1 MGTSISL
8 KAAAAA
14 YVVHLGATGSKPSTI
29 GTVQR
34 TLALLTG
41 AMGEDKE
48 VGKIL
53 PVHVDGFY
61 KSEAATM
68 LKGKPRATASIL
80 QIRRIVRAALV
91 WWHEQ
96 GYSDRVPLPAIERTI
111 QDKHDHAAA
120 KRAAKAAGAETGAET
135 PADEPGAE
143 APDAT
148 PTETPTEPATTTDAS
163 AAEVA

>member
-1 MGTSISL
+1 MSEKTMTL

-14 YVVHLGATGSKPSTI
+14 YVVHLGANGSKPSTI
-29 GTVQR
+29 GTVKR
-34 TLALLTG
+34 TLDLLTE

-68 LKGKPRATASIL
+68 LKGKPRATASVL

-96 GYSDRVPLPAIERTI
+96 GYSDKLPLPASERAI
-111 QDKHDHAAA
+111 QAKHEHAAE
-120 KRAAKAAGAETGAET
+120 KRSKKSATTDASTEPAPAVEPTDAT
-135 PADEPGAE
+135 PT
-143 APDAT
+143 DAT
-148 PTETPTEPATTTDAS
+148 PTEPAAATDAP
-163 AAEVA
+163 AATVA

>member
-14 YVVHLGATGSKPSTI
+14 YVVHLGANGSKPSTV
-29 GTVQR
+29 GTVKR
-34 TLALLTG
+34 TLDLLTE

-96 GYSDRVPLPAIERTI
+96 GYSDKLALPAAEKVI
-111 QDKHDHAAA
+111 QEKHAHAAE
-120 KRAAKAAGAETGAET
+120 KRAKKGTAKEEATASEPATEPTQAAPAET
-135 PADEPGAE
+135 PAEPGDE
-143 APDAT
+143 TPDAT
-148 PTETPTEPATTTDAS
+148 
-163 AAEVA
+163 VA

>member
-1 MGTSISL
+1 MGTSITL

-14 YVVHLGATGSKPSTI
+14 YVVHLGAKGAKPSTI
-29 GTVQR
+29 GTVKR
-34 TLALLTG
+34 TLDLLVEAL
-41 AMGEDKE
+41 GEEKE

-53 PVHVDGFY
+53 AVHVDGFY

-96 GYSDRVPLPAIERTI
+96 GYSDKLALPAAERVI
-111 QDKHDHAAA
+111 QEKHAHAAE
-120 KRAAKAAGAETGAET
+120 KRAKKGTAA
-135 PADEPGAE
+135 
-143 APDAT
+143 DAGT
-148 PTETPTEPATTTDAS
+148 EPTETTEPAPTDLPAEAAPATDAP
-163 AAEVA
+163 AAE